1 MNLTKAKKH
10 AKMHAPGVTLKRAA
24 GGDIVVYY
32 KGEGEDSP
40 AAYFTNCPRD
50 AYDSA
55 VAMQRILPRSVLQR
69 GVLWRKIKN
78 ALG

>member
-1 MNLTKAKKH
+1 MNLTQAKKH
-10 AKMHAPGVTLKRAA
+10 AKKHAPGVTLKRAA

-32 KGEGEDSP
+32 KGQGEDSP
-40 AAYFTNCPRD
+40 GAYFTDCPRD

-55 VAMQRILPRSVLQR
+55 VAMQRLLQTIFLQR